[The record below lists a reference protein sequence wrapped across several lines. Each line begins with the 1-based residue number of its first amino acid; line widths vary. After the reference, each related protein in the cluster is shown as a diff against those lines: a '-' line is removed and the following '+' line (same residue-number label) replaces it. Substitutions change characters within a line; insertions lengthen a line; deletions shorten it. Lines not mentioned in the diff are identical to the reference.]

1 VAVTAR
7 TLSSSR
13 GSTAPGSNC
22 SGPNC
27 PWSQLLGPRP
37 LLIVDGAV
45 VLASMTTRYALERG
59 DRSPVSLLA
68 FGCGSSASYGF
79 LP

>member
-1 VAVTAR
+1 
-7 TLSSSR
+7 
-13 GSTAPGSNC
+13 
-22 SGPNC
+22 
-27 PWSQLLGPRP
+27 